1 SVLLGGREVLAA
13 FEALHCVARD
23 RRIDPHPVEA
33 VRTLDRSVHGPPPVR
48 SCVPTT
54 RATEIRYTDTAL
66 THTLKGDL
74 LHKSYARSKRFAG
87 KQFPTIHVRTAA
99 PPDMLVPPA
108 ESQVRPGRV
117 PPMKRL
123 AGIALVLGVLAAA
136 AAWSGNQPAQPTAKT
151 SELQVALEERNPW
164 SNLRLN
170 NEPETF
176 RFAIV
181 SDRTGGPP
189 APSFFPAHEPFDLMP
204 PA

>member
-1 SVLLGGREVLAA
+1 MPLPGFEIITAFDAHNGVRRTILATARTRLPSQAICGRSVLLGGREVLAA

-54 RATEIRYTDTAL
+54 RATELRYTDTAL

-136 AAWSGNQPAQPTAKT
+136 AA
-151 SELQVALEERNPW
+151 
-164 SNLRLN
+164 
-170 NEPETF
+170 
-176 RFAIV
+176 
-181 SDRTGGPP
+181 
-189 APSFFPAHEPFDLMP
+189 
-204 PA
+204 